1 MKIFQKIIGIVV
13 FASLVF
19 GLYRVGSFGYQNLR
33 GARSAFGPLVKPP
46 TNTAS
51 TNTASDTTGLGLTL
65 PAGFHV
71 SIFAKDVPNARVL
84 VFDPTGTL
92 LVSEPSQGKVVALID
107 SDNDGVSDKKAV
119 VVEGLNLLHGLA
131 FKDGNL
137 YVGETDK
144 VTKFSYNAATHTASN
159 KQKLFDLAGNGNH
172 FSRSIG
178 FGPDGKLYVT
188 IGSTCNV
195 CLEKNAMRAAIY
207 SAEPDGSN
215 FRSFATG
222 LRNSPFFIWHPTT
235 KDMWATEMVRDLLG
249 DDIPPDEIN
258 IVKSGSFYG
267 WPYCY
272 GKKIHDGKFD
282 TSQKF
287 IDLCN
292 SSVPSHIDLQAHSA
306 PLGLAFIPPSWPK
319 EYQDDLLV
327 SYHGSWNRTTPTGYK
342 VVRMKLDKNGAY
354 EKTED
359 FLTGFIEQNG
369 AKGRPVDLLFD
380 SKGVLY
386 ISDDKA
392 GSVYR
397 MSKI

>member
-1 MKIFQKIIGIVV
+1 MLWQ
-13 FASLVF
+13 
-19 GLYRVGSFGYQNLR
+19 
-33 GARSAFGPLVKPP
+33 
-46 TNTAS
+46 
-51 TNTASDTTGLGLTL
+51 
-65 PAGFHV
+65 
-71 SIFAKDVPNARVL
+71 
-84 VFDPTGTL
+84 
-92 LVSEPSQGKVVALID
+92 
-107 SDNDGVSDKKAV
+107 
-119 VVEGLNLLHGLA
+119 
-131 FKDGNL
+131 
-137 YVGETDK
+137 
-144 VTKFSYNAATHTASN
+144 
-159 KQKLFDLAGNGNH
+159 
-172 FSRSIG
+172 
-178 FGPDGKLYVT
+178 
-188 IGSTCNV
+188 
-195 CLEKNAMRAAIY
+195 
-207 SAEPDGSN
+207 
-215 FRSFATG
+215 
-222 LRNSPFFIWHPTT
+222 
-235 KDMWATEMVRDLLG
+235 
-249 DDIPPDEIN
+249 
-258 IVKSGSFYG
+258 
-267 WPYCY
+267 
-272 GKKIHDGKFD
+272 KIHDGKFD